1 MEDDLLKKAMLSGS
15 LIFIFLFTMVILAVG
30 WFAGSYFVD
39 FSLKRGTSEDPKAP
53 PLACVSIL
61 DPNVHLPA
69 QPKAESEKWSVT
81 SADGFRL
88 VATCFRPQRRGHQW
102 VVLVH
107 GYGRNQQNTWDY
119 AAEYLAHGYTVL
131 TPDLRASGDS
141 EGTYLTMGARE
152 SQDMQKWVE
161 RIVAVDPEARIV
173 LHGVSMGAA
182 TVMLASALPMP
193 DNLRAVIE
201 DCGYTSADAMFAMQ
215 LNTLFQLP
223 AFPIM
228 DTVDIVSRQKTGVAL
243 SAAAPLTA
251 VPHTRVPMLFIHGDA
266 DRLVPYEMMQQLY
279 AASGAPVKEQ
289 LTVHGAG
296 HAEAKAADPGSYYQ
310 HVFSFADT
318 YTR

>member
-1 MEDDLLKKAMLSGS
+1 MKKAMLSGS

-88 VATCFRPQRRGHQW
+88 VATCFRPQRPGHQW

-119 AAEYLAHGYTVL
+119 AAEYLAYGYTVL

-201 DCGYTSADAMFAMQ
+201 DCGYSSVWEELKYQAKEMY
-215 LNTLFQLP
+215 NLP
-223 AFPIM
+223 AFPILYE
-228 DTVDIVSRQKTGVAL
+228 VSAISKLRAGFSYGQASSVKQLQKNQLPV
-243 SAAAPLTA
+243 
-251 VPHTRVPMLFIHGDA
+251 LFIHGDA
-266 DRLVPYEMMQQLY
+266 DDFVPTSMVYDNYKATQGERELYLVKNAKHAKSFETDPKTY
-279 AASGAPVKEQ
+279 KEKISAF
-289 LTVHGAG
+289 LKKT
-296 HAEAKAADPGSYYQ
+296 EK
-310 HVFSFADT
+310 
-318 YTR
+318 